1 MLTKLI
7 LAFFCVFGFSQ
18 LTEKSGFLIPPNE
31 RNLAIENNQA
41 IAVPYKQ
48 TESLGVELKAKS
60 AIVIDQ
66 KSGKVLLEKNSG
78 ANLPMASLTKMMTA
92 VVVLDSGINL
102 EDSTTIDEEVAG
114 IEGAD
119 INLASGE
126 EIRVGDLLHGLLISS
141 GNDAAVALA
150 KKVGGSIDNFVAMMN
165 EKARAIGLANTHFV
179 NPSGLDQTDHYSNV
193 RDLALLAN
201 YADQH
206 PVFNKIVQ
214 IKEYDIQAINL
225 DKNHHLA
232 NTNKLLRSNYANIK
246 GGKTGYTEEA
256 GFCLTTFAAND
267 QKQQIVVVVLGDQL
281 NGEQFQDTKALV
293 EWVFNNYRWE

>member
-102 EDSTTIDEEVAG
+102 EDSTTIDEE
-114 IEGAD
+114 
-119 INLASGE
+119 
-126 EIRVGDLLHGLLISS
+126 
-141 GNDAAVALA
+141 
-150 KKVGGSIDNFVAMMN
+150 
-165 EKARAIGLANTHFV
+165 
-179 NPSGLDQTDHYSNV
+179 
-193 RDLALLAN
+193 
-201 YADQH
+201 
-206 PVFNKIVQ
+206 
-214 IKEYDIQAINL
+214 
-225 DKNHHLA
+225 
-232 NTNKLLRSNYANIK
+232 
-246 GGKTGYTEEA
+246 
-256 GFCLTTFAAND
+256 
-267 QKQQIVVVVLGDQL
+267 
-281 NGEQFQDTKALV
+281 
-293 EWVFNNYRWE
+293 